1 MEKDERKLKNR
12 REKKQVIIK
21 LVLMLVIIICAVY
34 IAAHYIK
41 ETMAQKQYERLQQ
54 ESVVIPTEITEVTEI
69 PAEIY
74 DAVPEVDFDS
84 LWENNTDICA
94 WLYIPDSNVNYP
106 VLQKKD
112 SENPYDD
119 YYLQHTA
126 DGQSGLPAS
135 IYIEPCNNCDFTD
148 YNTVVYGHH
157 MKNGTMFGSLHEYLD
172 EGYMKEH
179 QYIYVIT
186 PNKEYVYRVFAA
198 IEYDDRHILQ
208 SFSFTEPYGREAYLD
223 SLKKNAGKNDCFRDD
238 LSVTDSDKLLTLS
251 TCIKNES
258 EKRLLVEAVLVN
270 ESEK

>member
-1 MEKDERKLKNR
+1 
-12 REKKQVIIK
+12 
-21 LVLMLVIIICAVY
+21 
-34 IAAHYIK
+34 
-41 ETMAQKQYERLQQ
+41 MAQKQYERLQQ

-69 PAEIY
+69 SAEIY

-186 PNKEYVYRVFAA
+186 PDKECVYRVFAA

-223 SLKKNAGKNDCFRDD
+223 SLKKNAGKNDYFRDD